1 MFRGENLGR
10 ITLHI
15 PGSHTVIDS
24 MAAAAV
30 SLYLGAEMHTVC
42 SGLAAFRNTQRRFEF
57 YGERD
62 GIKIY
67 HDYAH
72 HPAEAAAA
80 LAGGAD
86 LDALVTR
93 ERAAKRAEKEAKA
106 KEGARG

>member
-1 MFRGENLGR
+1 
-10 ITLHI
+10 
-15 PGSHTVIDS
+15 

-80 LAGGAD
+80 LSRQD
-86 LDALVTR
+86 SPVNVTWLMR
-93 ERAAKRAEKEAKA
+93 CPAPKQS
-106 KEGARG
+106 